1 MPETGR
7 QRKEKER
14 NSTTLP
20 MGTRNDHGQN
30 HRSVETDS
38 TGAADG
44 DRGRQMDDG
53 SINTQLQ
60 HARKH
65 NRSSAPFQFD
75 CRAIFPTIESSP
87 TRKPPG
93 KQIPWQTQSISSCP
107 ANPVQSAS
115 FSPRASR
122 PHWRMSSAPTTVAR
136 SPRSP
141 TWWTCSA
148 KAARSKTQPARWPR
162 RKIRTYCC
170 KKICGHKKNPPRRGF
185 SCNRGNNAMLIRR
198 HRKAA
203 QIKHLGIA
211 FIPQVIEV
219 DAHHRRGQ
227 HARPQTRRDGPILE
241 DGAVVLPRADARP
254 WIRGIVVRRDQ
265 NRLGAPGPL
274 ELAHVEAVERRKDR
288 VAVLRC
294 RNPCQRSLQA
304 FGDDHELRACRVHR
318 DDLTAELVH
327 GGRHDLLDLLRRHRG
342 LLAVGRDVGP
352 VDRQDGIGRE
362 GIDHIADDGSPVRHA
377 AAQVLVHMLE
387 VWMVP
392 ERLRQPAQFQ
402 ATHALAQ
409 VLPGRCLCGDWLAA
423 RAHPVK
429 TLARLFDGLGRLLA
443 SRHELPW
450 RLAVCR
456 IAMDDLPDPPCSLGI
471 VDSIDQRHQTNTIAS
486 AAIADPGAATVLVVE
501 AETGRA
507 GLLDRARAAPLRIFN
522 QTRFNAQMGKHVLPI
537 DSRKINFALHRFLP
551 YSGVEKPPVN
561 ACPWDQRTHG
571 QALSGL
577 NCKSSF
583 QEKTWSF
590 ESRTGYRRR
599 NLRDCHSGT
608 NA

>member
-53 SINTQLQ
+53 SIDSQGQ
-60 HARKH
+60 RARKH

-93 KQIPWQTQSISSCP
+93 KQMPWQTQSISSCP
-107 ANPVQSAS
+107 ANPVQNAS

-122 PHWRMSSAPTTVAR
+122 PHSRMSSAPTTAAR
-136 SPRSP
+136 SPRST

-162 RKIRTYCC
+162 SKIRTYCC
-170 KKICGHKKNPPRRGF
+170 KKICGHKKNPQRRVF
-185 SCNRGNNAMLIRR
+185 SCNRGNTAMLIRR

-227 HARPQTRRDGPILE
+227 HARPQPRRDGPILE

-254 WIRGIVVRRDQ
+254 WIRWIVVRRDQ

-294 RNPCQRSLQA
+294 RNPC
-304 FGDDHELRACRVHR
+304 
-318 DDLTAELVH
+318 
-327 GGRHDLLDLLRRHRG
+327 
-342 LLAVGRDVGP
+342 
-352 VDRQDGIGRE
+352 
-362 GIDHIADDGSPVRHA
+362 
-377 AAQVLVHMLE
+377 
-387 VWMVP
+387 
-392 ERLRQPAQFQ
+392 
-402 ATHALAQ
+402 
-409 VLPGRCLCGDWLAA
+409 
-423 RAHPVK
+423 
-429 TLARLFDGLGRLLA
+429 
-443 SRHELPW
+443 
-450 RLAVCR
+450 
-456 IAMDDLPDPPCSLGI
+456 
-471 VDSIDQRHQTNTIAS
+471 
-486 AAIADPGAATVLVVE
+486 
-501 AETGRA
+501 
-507 GLLDRARAAPLRIFN
+507 
-522 QTRFNAQMGKHVLPI
+522 
-537 DSRKINFALHRFLP
+537 
-551 YSGVEKPPVN
+551 
-561 ACPWDQRTHG
+561 
-571 QALSGL
+571 
-577 NCKSSF
+577 
-583 QEKTWSF
+583 
-590 ESRTGYRRR
+590 
-599 NLRDCHSGT
+599 
-608 NA
+608 